1 VSGSQSPFWRYVLF
15 QIPGWILALVAAWW
29 LQTSR
34 SIPTWLAIGLPICWF
49 VKDMALYPFLRN
61 AYANNDSLPIERL
74 IGSRGRA
81 IETLSPSGYIRIG
94 TELWHAEADIE
105 KVERDATVEVIG
117 AKGMVLCIRTIR
129 DANEPVTPSKSV

>member
-1 VSGSQSPFWRYVLF
+1 
-15 QIPGWILALVAAWW
+15 
-29 LQTSR
+29 
-34 SIPTWLAIGLPICWF
+34 
-49 VKDMALYPFLRN
+49 MALYPFLRN

>member
-1 VSGSQSPFWRYVLF
+1 
-15 QIPGWILALVAAWW
+15 
-29 LQTSR
+29 
-34 SIPTWLAIGLPICWF
+34 
-49 VKDMALYPFLRN
+49 MALYPFLRN

-81 IETLSPSGYIRIG
+81 IETRSPAGYIRSG